1 MKGSRL
7 FIMCILAFL
16 LVMFAVEYRLPK
28 KFVWIPTYNSSDK
41 QPFGCAIFD
50 SVLTTSLP
58 NGYSLSQET
67 FYQLLEDTASKK
79 GILVIAK
86 DLSLGSVD
94 VEALME
100 LAERGNKIMLV
111 ASSFSK
117 YLCDTLKFGYSH
129 SYFNGAVFK
138 KNVASMLERRS
149 LYWIGDSTVYSKQ
162 AFRFYPQLCN
172 GHFLRCD
179 SLPMTALA
187 QKNLTSDMDYE
198 VANMDSLPVY
208 RNYHPLVAFSR
219 AVGEGEVILVSTPL
233 LFTNYGVLDGD
244 NATYLFRLLSRMK
257 GLPIVRT
264 EAYFEEIPEDQQSPL
279 RYFLSQRPLR
289 WGVYLTMITLVL
301 FMIFTARRKQRPI
314 PVMKEPVN
322 KGLEFTELI
331 GTLYYQKK
339 NYADLVC
346 KKFIYFAEE
355 LRRSI
360 QVDVED
366 DSDDNGLC
374 HRIALKTGLEE
385 EKMRTFFRSLRPVI
399 RGDREISEES
409 MKVYIDGMNEII
421 NHL

>member
-1 MKGSRL
+1 
-7 FIMCILAFL
+7 
-16 LVMFAVEYRLPK
+16 
-28 KFVWIPTYNSSDK
+28 
-41 QPFGCAIFD
+41 
-50 SVLTTSLP
+50 
-58 NGYSLSQET
+58 
-67 FYQLLEDTASKK
+67 
-79 GILVIAK
+79 
-86 DLSLGSVD
+86 
-94 VEALME
+94 
-100 LAERGNKIMLV
+100 
-111 ASSFSK
+111 
-117 YLCDTLKFGYSH
+117 
-129 SYFNGAVFK
+129 
-138 KNVASMLERRS
+138 MLERRS

-187 QKNLTSDMDYE
+187 EKDMTSDINYE
-198 VANMDSLPVY
+198 VFNMDSLPIY
-208 RNYHPLVAFSR
+208 RSYHPFVAFSR

-233 LFTNYGVLDGD
+233 LFTNYGILDGD
-244 NATYLFRLLSRMK
+244 NATYLFRLLSQMK

-264 EAYFEEIPEDQQSPL
+264 EAYFEEIPEQQQSPL

-301 FMIFTARRKQRPI
+301 FMIFTARRRQRPI